1 MVSQD
6 EGAGKPQEWG
16 ERASQRLQTV
26 GEGQVVAG
34 VDDDIGPQA
43 GEAPHPGHP
52 SLGPVC
58 QVQIA
63 QVQEGHRRL
72 AGRQDGDVHA
82 PQYGEAR
89 LEERVTK
96 QAEPREGRAD
106 SGAGA

>member
-1 MVSQD
+1 MGRDHEEEDKYDTAHVRSARGRAVASGD
-6 EGAGKPQEWG
+6 RGARRP
-16 ERASQRLQTV
+16 
-26 GEGQVVAG
+26 
-34 VDDDIGPQA
+34 P
-43 GEAPHPGHP
+43 
-52 SLGPVC
+52 
-58 QVQIA
+58 
-63 QVQEGHRRL
+63 RRL